1 MEQKG
6 IIRTKGKSLPFWLFQ
21 LALLLSSSQP
31 LTPNQ
36 AQAANATASVK
47 EQQKPSLGASRSNFI
62 LSELDSLSESA
73 EEIFTLAQAGKM
85 ERAARKLEL
94 LKKNASA
101 FEYIQDEASGV
112 LLPRLGRTIADL
124 EKAIIAKDRLDT
136 MRYSNRITLITTTVA
151 VPFKPCVPTEVAL
164 LDYNGREL
172 EIWSEV
178 KKMDKLSGIVI
189 RMHLAWQTLMPRLIE
204 QNGIKELRRFSELM
218 GRLEQAR
225 IPEEYGRLSRQV
237 LVETDAIKSIFI
249 KAPK

>member
-6 IIRTKGKSLPFWLFQ
+6 ITRSKGMSLPFWLFQ
-21 LALLLSSSQP
+21 LALLLP
-31 LTPNQ
+31 LSLPLAANQ
-36 AQAANATASVK
+36 AQAANAAASVK
-47 EQQKPSLGASRSNFI
+47 EQQKPSLGAPRSNFI
-62 LSELDSLSESA
+62 LSELDSLSGSA

-101 FEYIQDEASGV
+101 FEYIQDEASGI

-124 EKAIIAKDRLDT
+124 EKAVAAKDRLDT
-136 MRYSNRITLITTTVA
+136 MRYSNRITLIATTVA

-164 LDYNGREL
+164 LEYNGREL

-237 LVETDAIKSIFI
+237 LFETDAIKSIFI
-249 KAPK
+249 KSAR